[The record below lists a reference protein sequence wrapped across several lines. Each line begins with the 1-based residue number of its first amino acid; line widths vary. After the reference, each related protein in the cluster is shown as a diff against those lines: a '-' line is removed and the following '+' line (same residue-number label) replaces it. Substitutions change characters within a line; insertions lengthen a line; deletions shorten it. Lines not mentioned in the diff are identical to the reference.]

1 MTGGLLNLVSEGNQ
15 NVFLT
20 GNPSKTFF
28 KSVYKKYT
36 NFGLQR
42 LRINYNGQRYLSM
55 EQDTVFS
62 FKVPRYAE
70 LLMDTYLVIT
80 LPDIWSPVYNINKI
94 NTDDQEKPSK
104 YSGVPYE
111 FKWIEN
117 IGTQM
122 IKELTINAGGQT
134 LQKMSGAYL
143 MALKERDFSGNK
155 KNLYD
160 KMTGHTPE
168 LYEPENS

>member
-15 NVFLT
+15 NIFLT

-28 KSVYKKYT
+28 KAVYKKYT

-42 LRINYNGQRYLSM
+42 LRIDYDGQRYLSM
-55 EQDTVFS
+55 EQETLFS

-80 LPDIWSPVYNINKI
+80 LPDIWSPVYNIKKI
-94 NTDDQEKPSK
+94 TTDEEDGTSK
-104 YSGVPYE
+104 YGGVPYE

-122 IKELTINAGGQT
+122 IKHL
-134 LQKMSGAYL
+134 
-143 MALKERDFSGNK
+143 RVDFSV
-155 KNLYD
+155 L
-160 KMTGHTPE
+160 
-168 LYEPENS
+168 

>member
-42 LRINYNGQRYLSM
+42 LRIDYNGQRYLSM

-62 FKVPRYAE
+62 FKVCSGFDPVSPGIIIK
-70 LLMDTYLVIT
+70 LLLSI
-80 LPDIWSPVYNINKI
+80 LLIPIL
-94 NTDDQEKPSK
+94 TD
-104 YSGVPYE
+104 
-111 FKWIEN
+111 
-117 IGTQM
+117 
-122 IKELTINAGGQT
+122 
-134 LQKMSGAYL
+134 
-143 MALKERDFSGNK
+143 
-155 KNLYD
+155 
-160 KMTGHTPE
+160 
-168 LYEPENS
+168 